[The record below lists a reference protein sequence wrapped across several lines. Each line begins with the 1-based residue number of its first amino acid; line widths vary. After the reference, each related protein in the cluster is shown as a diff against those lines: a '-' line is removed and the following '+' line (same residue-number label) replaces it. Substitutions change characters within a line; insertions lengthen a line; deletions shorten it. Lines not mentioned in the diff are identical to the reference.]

1 MSWHF
6 VWLSYFWFFFQFELW
21 LQERSQSYSNMI
33 QLKSIGKS
41 REGKDIWQVKVCGFC
56 FLICSTCTYGSIL
69 ITKKKYS
76 VLLKFWLIFHHRLLP
91 TWTMPRSRPCTW
103 SVWPTPENGSRGRCV
118 SAPSTSWVSAWQNQ
132 ESLLVK
138 LGGIWYCTDRD
149 NCLFLSTVDD

>member
-1 MSWHF
+1 MQLYSKYP
-6 VWLSYFWFFFQFELW
+6 YFFAKKIVLRRNSNCELTFCLIILFLGVFFQFELW

-76 VLLKFWLIFHHRLLP
+76 VLSKFWLIFHHRLLP

-118 SAPSTSWVSAWQNQ
+118 SAPSTSWVSGRTKK
-132 ESLLVK
+132 V
-138 LGGIWYCTDRD
+138 C
-149 NCLFLSTVDD
+149 